1 MSPAPLDGIVVV
13 ALEQA
18 VAVPF
23 ATRQLADLGA
33 RVIKLE
39 RPGTGDFARGYD
51 GKVGGLSSAFLW
63 LNRGKESVELDVT
76 SEAGLRLLDA
86 LLARA
91 DVFLHNISPAAAL
104 RRGIDSASLSARF
117 PGLIAGSVSGYGT
130 RGPMADAK
138 AYDLL
143 VQGETGM
150 ISLTGE
156 EDSPAKVG
164 ISIADISAG
173 MYAYA
178 SVLAAIHHRSRT
190 GQVVPVDVSLFD
202 SLTEWLLY
210 PMYYTAHGG
219 VAPKRMG
226 SGHATIAPY
235 GPVTVGDGSQVLLA
249 VQNEREWVRFCADV
263 LRVPELAEDPR
274 FGSQELRV
282 AHRRELDAVIS
293 DKLEYLDRETVLKRL
308 DAADIASGRLN
319 PIERLP
325 EHEQLAGR
333 WTQIGTE
340 AGPVPTVLPPWAPPG
355 VERYGNVPALGE
367 HTRAVH
373 DWLGLD
379 LDGSRPNEPRP
390 NDRD

>member
-1 MSPAPLDGIVVV
+1 M
-13 ALEQA
+13 EQA
-18 VAVPF
+18 VAAPF

-39 RPGTGDFARGYD
+39 RPGSGDFARGYD

-63 LNRGKESVELDVT
+63 LNRGKESVELDVKAP
-76 SEAGLRLLDA
+76 EGRVLLDA

-91 DVFLHNISPAAAL
+91 DVFLHNISPGAAERL
-104 RRGIDSASLSARF
+104 GIDSATLSARF

-130 RGPMADAK
+130 RGPMAEAK

-143 VQGETGM
+143 VQGETGL
-150 ISLTGE
+150 ISLTGD

-190 GQVVPVDVSLFD
+190 GEALPVDVSLFD

-219 VAPKRMG
+219 TAPKRMG
-226 SGHATIAPY
+226 ASHATIAPY
-235 GPVTVGDGSQVLLA
+235 GPYSTGDGGQVLLA
-249 VQNEREWVRFCADV
+249 VQNEREWLRFCTDV
-263 LRVPELAEDPR
+263 VRMPELAEDPR

-282 AHRRELDAVIS
+282 GNRGELDAVIVER
-293 DKLEYLDRETVLKRL
+293 LGCLDRETVLKRL

-333 WTQIGTE
+333 WTSTGTP
-340 AGPVPTVLPPWAPPG
+340 AGAVPTVLPPWAPPG
-355 VERYGNVPALGE
+355 AADYGDVPALGE
-367 HTRAVH
+367 HTRAVRE
-373 DWLGLD
+373 WLGLK
-379 LDGSRPNEPRP
+379 RPE
-390 NDRD
+390 RD